1 MSLCII
7 LALSVAVSFNS
18 LLQVALWKNVGFSF
32 TFSTQVPD
40 SIMEVKSWCKYTEL
54 RTSRQTQLPGE
65 LLLLAELRSNA
76 LCCRSFKIC
85 HIPEIQ
91 HNSAT
96 VSVIFGGGQEP
107 VALLSVALLGSGCAR
122 NPSALWGRYFQVP
135 TAVYVWAHVQRNK
148 LALVL

>member
-1 MSLCII
+1 MSLGII

-40 SIMEVKSWCKYTEL
+40 SIMEVKSRCKYTEL

-76 LCCRSFKIC
+76 LCR
-85 HIPEIQ
+85 
-91 HNSAT
+91 
-96 VSVIFGGGQEP
+96 
-107 VALLSVALLGSGCAR
+107 R
-122 NPSALWGRYFQVP
+122 
-135 TAVYVWAHVQRNK
+135 
-148 LALVL
+148 